1 MFYINFPLQFRFMNP
16 FSSCTTT
23 TVTIVDPDFYTAEQM
38 KADNQYWEELFANTT
53 MTDLN
58 ETAYQEIELL
68 YPKLN

>member
-1 MFYINFPLQFRFMNP
+1 MNP

>member
-1 MFYINFPLQFRFMNP
+1 MNP

-38 KADNQYWEELFANTT
+38 KTDNQYWEELFAKITIAE
-53 MTDLN
+53 LN
-58 ETAYQEIELL
+58 EAAYQEIELL